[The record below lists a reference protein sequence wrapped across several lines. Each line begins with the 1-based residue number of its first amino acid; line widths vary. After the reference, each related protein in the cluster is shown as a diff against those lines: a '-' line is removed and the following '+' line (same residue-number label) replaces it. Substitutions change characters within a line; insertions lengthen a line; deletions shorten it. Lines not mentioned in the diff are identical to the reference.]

1 MPPAAG
7 GFPQTPLTEE
17 FETQEVREQEV
28 REQLYICEVL
38 HVGLKPQH
46 AAPHKWCQDKSK
58 DRAYTLYYDIFR
70 VHYIFTV
77 FSFSNIQNRA
87 CTGSSRSML
96 TKAAE

>member
-58 DRAYTLYYDIFR
+58 D
-70 VHYIFTV
+70 FTCQGDV
-77 FSFSNIQNRA
+77 IY
-87 CTGSSRSML
+87 RSDPHDKT
-96 TKAAE
+96 TKNEKTHPKPTCFGPKLMWLS